1 MLTVYVYIQFHE
13 NVSRKCSNNVI
24 KYGKSWNICRHGD
37 IINQLIIWIK
47 ITNTIVI
54 NWTLYCL
61 PLFPKRRIAKIYFS
75 LRRGKEF
82 PTIPCSSPEFTKFS
96 NKLLADFAR
105 TDTWLVFYN
114 RKLLRTDNFFTRIAK
129 PICNFPNPDSQIYS
143 TSYFKSLIS
152 WLQKTLIMVYVITLI
167 KTFRLLSR
175 STNMA
180 ELIANGKSLII

>member
-1 MLTVYVYIQFHE
+1 LLVLYYRYLNIAVKMSLTDWFGFRELIVTLSYI
-13 NVSRKCSNNVI
+13 KANNFSSIDV
-24 KYGKSWNICRHGD
+24 
-37 IINQLIIWIK
+37 LI
-47 ITNTIVI
+47 
-54 NWTLYCL
+54 YCL
-61 PLFPKRRIAKIYFS
+61 WIWNRVKNIFISYFTYLALTNRIIDIVLKINAKQSWWWFIDWELFV
-75 LRRGKEF
+75 
-82 PTIPCSSPEFTKFS
+82 
-96 NKLLADFAR
+96 R

-114 RKLLRTDNFFTRIAK
+114 RKLLRTDNFFTRITK